1 MYGSTLP
8 LMSIGVDIG
17 GTTTRAG
24 LVDRDGV
31 VTTLVSSRTV
41 GGDMGVVDGT
51 IELIDELM
59 RESSTRLDDIS
70 LIGVGIPGVV
80 EPESG
85 IVHHAVNVGI
95 GSDPIDLRSLLVQRL
110 GRPASVNNDVN
121 VAALGAARE
130 LHDEDPDV
138 GRRGGIAY
146 LGVGTGIAAAWVL
159 DGKIWSGA
167 NGAAGEVGH
176 ISIDPNGP
184 VCECGQRGC
193 IEAISSGSA
202 IAQRWPVEG
211 GSPIEHLIAA
221 AETGRADAIEV
232 WDSVVDGLASA
243 VYIVMMSID
252 PHVVVLG
259 GGIAN
264 HGDRVVP
271 AVAAALRE
279 RAICSRLLTSL
290 NMPERLRHVR
300 HTDRVGVVGAVIA
313 ASTAETPSS

>member
-1 MYGSTLP
+1 MYAATLP
-8 LMSIGVDIG
+8 PMSIGVDIG
-17 GTTTRAG
+17 
-24 LVDRDGV
+24 
-31 VTTLVSSRTV
+31 
-41 GGDMGVVDGT
+41 VVDGT
-51 IELIDELM
+51 IALIDELM

-85 IVHHAVNVGI
+85 TVSHGVNVGI
-95 GSDPIDLRSLLVQRL
+95 GSDPIGLRSLLAQRL
-110 GRPASVNNDVN
+110 GRPARVNNDVN

-130 LHDEDPDV
+130 LHDQDPDI

-159 DGKIWSGA
+159 EGKVWSGA

-202 IAQRWPVEG
+202 IERSWPVEG

-221 AETGRADAIEV
+221 AETGRGDAIGV
-232 WDSVVDGLASA
+232 WDSVVDGLARA
-243 VYIVMMSID
+243 VYIMMMSID

-271 AVAAALRE
+271 AVAAALRK
-279 RAICSRLLTSL
+279 RALGSRLLTSL